1 MPWRELHT
9 VAHSVYC
16 LHAVRASFRHSFS
29 GAFMSRVTV
38 SSLRKIL
45 CHTEAAGQVA
55 VDDWA
60 VGSANLTQAAVLIPI
75 VQHTEE
81 LTVLLTRRTAHL
93 RHHAGQ
99 ISFPGGRVEE
109 GDGSAQIAALRETE
123 EEIGVQA
130 TAVELIGQLA
140 EYRTGTGFAITPM
153 VGLLQPPL
161 SLRPD
166 PFEVAEVFEV
176 PLRFLLDPANRKQ
189 HRIHYQGAWREY
201 TAIPYHDYYIW
212 GATAGMLVI
221 LAQRLRAGE
230 VAGC

>member
-1 MPWRELHT
+1 
-9 VAHSVYC
+9 
-16 LHAVRASFRHSFS
+16 
-29 GAFMSRVTV
+29 
-38 SSLRKIL
+38 
-45 CHTEAAGQVA
+45 
-55 VDDWA
+55 
-60 VGSANLTQAAVLIPI
+60 
-75 VQHTEE
+75 
-81 LTVLLTRRTAHL
+81 
-93 RHHAGQ
+93 
-99 ISFPGGRVEE
+99 
-109 GDGSAQIAALRETE
+109 
-123 EEIGVQA
+123 
-130 TAVELIGQLA
+130 
-140 EYRTGTGFAITPM
+140 M

-189 HRIHYQGAWREY
+189 HRIHYEGQWREY